1 MTTKP
6 TVDEL
11 RFVLYRYCLTLTQS
25 TWDAEDL
32 VQETC
37 LRALP
42 VMNGNVEHPN
52 PTAYLLRVAKNIS
65 IDHLRRQQLAR
76 RTLERNEAVLT
87 QLYGDSHEMEYAVRL
102 LLAHLSPLQRTVFLL
117 KELFGYKG
125 TEVAAKLSTS
135 EGAVKAAL
143 HRARSALARLKQRE
157 QSAAACPSTVLENQV
172 SDSMLYA
179 YVNVIRSADPN
190 ALIVLANAEEQLI
203 DPVQAIGQLH
213 VSSGIGS
220 SVSMMMAA

>member
-11 RFVLYRYCLTLTQS
+11 RFVLYRYCLSLTQS

-42 VMNGNVEHPN
+42 VMNGKVEHPN
-52 PTAYLLRVAKNIS
+52 PAAYLLRVAKNIS
-65 IDHLRRQQLAR
+65 VDNLRRQQLAR

-87 QLYGDSHEMEYAVRL
+87 QLYGDSHEMEYAVKL

-125 TEVAAKLSTS
+125 AEVAAKLSTS

-143 HRARSALARLKQRE
+143 HRARLALARLKQRE
-157 QSAAACPSTVLENQV
+157 RGGTAYESSSENSV

-179 YVNVIRSADPN
+179 YVNAIRSADPH

-203 DPVQAIGQLH
+203 DPVQAIGQLQ
-213 VSSGIGS
+213 VSTGISS

>member
-1 MTTKP
+1 MTIKP
-6 TVDEL
+6 TVDEM
-11 RFVLYRYCLTLTQS
+11 RFVLYRYCLSLTHS
-25 TWDAEDL
+25 TWDAEDI

-42 VMNGNVEHPN
+42 VMNGKVEHPN
-52 PTAYLLRVAKNIS
+52 PTAYLLRTAKNIS
-65 IDHLRRQQLAR
+65 VDLMRRKQLAR
-76 RTLERNEAVLT
+76 RALERNEAVLT
-87 QLYGDSHEMEYAVRL
+87 RLYGDSHEMEYAVRL
-102 LLAHLSPLQRTVFLL
+102 LLSHLSPLQRTVFLL
-117 KELFGYKG
+117 KELFGYKAG
-125 TEVAAKLSTS
+125 EVATKLSTS

-157 QSAAACPSTVLENQV
+157 QGGATHIGAENPV

-179 YVNVIRSADPN
+179 YVNAIRSADPQ

-203 DPVQAIGQLH
+203 DPVQAVGQLR

-220 SVSMMMAA
+220 SVSMMMAS